1 MTKIPG
7 RVPAFA
13 APVEEPIGALN
24 TTPLIDVMLVLLIM
38 FIVTIPIT
46 THKVAVDLPQGPP
59 IVKPVKPVVYRL
71 ELDAAGRL
79 SWDGTPVP
87 HARLPGLLAA
97 MRREPDS
104 ELHLR
109 AHAETPYGVVDQVL
123 ARVKRAGV
131 ERLGLID
138 NQRFVDAGGRVS

>member
-1 MTKIPG
+1 MAKLAR

-13 APVEEPIGALN
+13 APVEEPIGTLN

-59 IVKPVKPVVYRL
+59 NVKPVKPVVHRL

-87 HARLPGLLAA
+87 HARLPSLLAA
-97 MRREPDS
+97 MRREPDG

-109 AHAETPYGVVDQVL
+109 AHGDTPYVVVDQVL
-123 ARVKRAGV
+123 ARVKRAGI

-138 NQRFVDAGGRVS
+138 NQRFADAEGPVS